1 MLMFKLYY
9 NFSQTIEPHQWV
21 PLSPSSQI
29 RPRRW
34 EATQESDAANG
45 DNQIA
50 SSLSSSPSSL
60 LVGLTW
66 YQCVFGLLYLCW
78 FSTGSAAV
86 QRKEIK
92 LSQATAAVDFFKPA
106 AISTCAANLST
117 DSIWKRSFFRVLHQ
131 ASNQLTRIVIEC
143 SKQIA
148 ASWRRIDS
156 SLRNWSHMDELFSMQ
171 WDNKLFTID
180 ADSAASCVTLSKK
193 TLVSNWVK
201 FTAAPHFLKSTLTLH
216 LWWGLCLYASCQLLP
231 CGGFV
236 FWLCVTAH
244 LPQYLW
250 DKASDRTLGGAV
262 GFSWASDYAR
272 THTKGI
278 GLQGQNSWYGFNRI
292 LFILHKAVIPI
303 PSFTW
308 KVVLNWNF
316 LVEPSGKLNCWSF
329 NYHQNNWMQFNLYW
343 QQQQQEEKQEEEEEE
358 ADCCVFCHWRH
369 LGFQCCFS
377 GGQRALHC
385 IGGETCKQI
394 WPGWDIHSVKH

>member
-1 MLMFKLYY
+1 MRQQIVHKWCRLSCKLC
-9 NFSQTIEPHQWV
+9 NSV
-21 PLSPSSQI
+21 
-29 RPRRW
+29 
-34 EATQESDAANG
+34 
-45 DNQIA
+45 
-50 SSLSSSPSSL
+50 
-60 LVGLTW
+60 
-66 YQCVFGLLYLCW
+66 
-78 FSTGSAAV
+78 
-86 QRKEIK
+86 K
-92 LSQATAAVDFFKPA
+92 
-106 AISTCAANLST
+106 
-117 DSIWKRSFFRVLHQ
+117 
-131 ASNQLTRIVIEC
+131 
-143 SKQIA
+143 
-148 ASWRRIDS
+148 
-156 SLRNWSHMDELFSMQ
+156 
-171 WDNKLFTID
+171 
-180 ADSAASCVTLSKK
+180 KK
-193 TLVSNWVK
+193 TPVSNWVK
-201 FTAAPHFLKSTLTLH
+201 FTAAPHFLKSTLKLH
-216 LWWGLCLYASCQLLP
+216 LWWGLCLYAPCQLLP

-250 DKASDRTLGGAV
+250 DKASDRTLGGGA

-329 NYHQNNWMQFNLYW
+329 NYHQNIWMQFNLYW

-394 WPGWDIHSVKH
+394 WPGWDTHSVKH